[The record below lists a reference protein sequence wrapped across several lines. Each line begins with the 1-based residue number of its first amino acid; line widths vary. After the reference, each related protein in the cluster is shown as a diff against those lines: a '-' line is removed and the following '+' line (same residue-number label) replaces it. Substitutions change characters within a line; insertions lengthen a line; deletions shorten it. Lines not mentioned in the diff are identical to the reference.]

1 MIRYRYRQETGSIG
15 KVLRPVADV
24 ILENGIIKVEV
35 SMYIDSGADIS
46 MIPLRFGRAL
56 GFNQQP
62 SDTIYE
68 IRGISGGGIPYI
80 LKEATFIVDN
90 KRLKTRIAWA
100 LVENV
105 PLIIGRMDIFNQFR
119 ITFDEKKGWIDFE
132 D

>member
-1 MIRYRYRQETGSIG
+1 MIRYRYRQETGSLG
-15 KVLRPVADV
+15 KVLRPVANV

-35 SMYIDSGADIS
+35 S
-46 MIPLRFGRAL
+46 
-56 GFNQQP
+56 
-62 SDTIYE
+62 
-68 IRGISGGGIPYI
+68 
-80 LKEATFIVDN
+80 LKEATFTVDN